1 MKAGQMVD
9 VVWVVHKELE
19 RWKCAHAGQKDV

>member
-9 VVWVVHKELE
+9 VVWVVREELE